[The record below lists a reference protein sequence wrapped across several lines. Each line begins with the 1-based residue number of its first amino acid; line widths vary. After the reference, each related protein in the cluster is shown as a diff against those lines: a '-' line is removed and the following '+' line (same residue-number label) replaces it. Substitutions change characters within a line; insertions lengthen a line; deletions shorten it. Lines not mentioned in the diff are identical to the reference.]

1 MWRKIMKYNND
12 FQDKQNDLTESNQN
26 LYKASKKKERQ
37 RANISKTLKISS
49 SFFALLGGILLAS
62 NTKMSGYGFIFL
74 AMSSGQMLIASLQS
88 QDKIMILYSASVFTF
103 VDCLGVYR
111 WLLS

>member
-1 MWRKIMKYNND
+1 MKYNNESP
-12 FQDKQNDLTESNQN
+12 NNPNELTESNQN
-26 LYKASKKKERQ
+26 LYKANRKKEKQ
-37 RANISKTLKISS
+37 RATISKFLKISS

-62 NTKMSGYGFIFL
+62 NTAMSGYGFIFL

>member
-1 MWRKIMKYNND
+1 MKYNNE
-12 FQDKQNDLTESNQN
+12 FQNNQNELTESNQN
-26 LYKASKKKERQ
+26 LHKASKKKEKQ
-37 RANISKTLKISS
+37 RATTSKLLKLSS

-62 NTKMSGYGFIFL
+62 NIAISGYGFIFL